1 MLIVILSFILSFLC
15 FLSLSLFFLSFFPLL
30 SSEHALLKEQWP
42 EGAQAVTEVTKRPK
56 SAGTRFKVQNYT
68 NVIALV

>member
-1 MLIVILSFILSFLC
+1 MLIVLLSFILF
-15 FLSLSLFFLSFFPLL
+15 SLSLL

-68 NVIALV
+68 